1 MNKITLNLT
10 LVLSILFFNIG
21 LSQENDSHIVKSPTK
36 ELKMI
41 LYSNEKPVVEGNVV
55 VVGDKLINHGMFV
68 VYNSDGF
75 VEQTIHYDMGKIIKI
90 TTFSEEE
97 KI

>member
-1 MNKITLNLT
+1 MDKIISHLT

-55 VVGDKLINHGMFV
+55 VVGDKLINHCMFV

-90 TTFSEEE
+90 TTFSEKE

>member
-1 MNKITLNLT
+1 MNKIKSYLT
-10 LVLSILFFNIG
+10 LALSIFAFNIG
-21 LSQENDSHIVKSPTK
+21 LSQQNEQHIVKSPTK

-55 VVGDKLINHGMFV
+55 VVGNKLINHGMFV
-68 VYNSDGF
+68 VYNPDGF
-75 VEQTIHYDMGKIIKI
+75 IHQTIHYDMGKIIKI
-90 TTFSEEE
+90 TTFSEED

>member
-1 MNKITLNLT
+1 MDKIISHLT

-55 VVGDKLINHGMFV
+55 VV
-68 VYNSDGF
+68 YNPDGF

-90 TTFSEEE
+90 TTFSEKE

>member
-1 MNKITLNLT
+1 
-10 LVLSILFFNIG
+10 
-21 LSQENDSHIVKSPTK
+21 
-36 ELKMI
+36 
-41 LYSNEKPVVEGNVV
+41 
-55 VVGDKLINHGMFV
+55 MFV

-90 TTFSEEE
+90 TTFSEKE

>member
-1 MNKITLNLT
+1 MNKIISNLT

-90 TTFSEEE
+90 TTFSEKE

>member
-1 MNKITLNLT
+1 MDKIISHLT

>member
-1 MNKITLNLT
+1 MDKIISHLT

-90 TTFSEEE
+90 TTFSEKE